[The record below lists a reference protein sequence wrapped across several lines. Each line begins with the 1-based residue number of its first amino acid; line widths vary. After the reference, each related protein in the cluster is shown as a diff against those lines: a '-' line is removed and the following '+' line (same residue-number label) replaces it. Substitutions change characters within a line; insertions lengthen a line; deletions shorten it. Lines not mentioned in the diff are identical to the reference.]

1 MLTRHDRQAT
11 GRNLITLRLLGSIKK
26 YCGKDNIIINEKEI
40 MISNIFSI
48 LNQNIDKS
56 NFIDRE
62 NLLILI
68 NGVDL
73 SISGTDQ
80 KIKSGDIVTI
90 ANLIHGG

>member
-1 MLTRHDRQAT
+1 
-11 GRNLITLRLLGSIKK
+11 
-26 YCGKDNIIINEKEI
+26 

-48 LNQNIDKS
+48 LNQNIDNS
-56 NFIDRE
+56 NFIDKE

-73 SISGTDQ
+73 SICGVDQ

>member
-1 MLTRHDRQAT
+1 M
-11 GRNLITLRLLGSIKK
+11 ITLKLLGSIKK
-26 YCGKDNIIINEKEI
+26 YCGQDSIVINEKEI
-40 MISNIFSI
+40 MLSNVFSVLNQRINNSNI
-48 LNQNIDKS
+48 IDK
-56 NFIDRE
+56 E

-73 SISGTDQ
+73 SISGPDQ

>member
-1 MLTRHDRQAT
+1 
-11 GRNLITLRLLGSIKK
+11 
-26 YCGKDNIIINEKEI
+26 

-48 LNQNIDKS
+48 LNQSINKSNYIDK
-56 NFIDRE
+56 E

-73 SISGTDQ
+73 SISGTNQ

-90 ANLIHGG
+90 ANLVHGG

>member
-1 MLTRHDRQAT
+1 ML
-11 GRNLITLRLLGSIKK
+11 
-26 YCGKDNIIINEKEI
+26 
-40 MISNIFSI
+40 SNIFSI
-48 LNQNIDKS
+48 LYQNITNSKHIDK
-56 NFIDRE
+56 E

-68 NGVDL
+68 NGVDS

>member
-1 MLTRHDRQAT
+1 ML
-11 GRNLITLRLLGSIKK
+11 
-26 YCGKDNIIINEKEI
+26 
-40 MISNIFSI
+40 SNIFSI
-48 LNQNIDKS
+48 LYQNINNSKHIDK
-56 NFIDRE
+56 E

-73 SISGTDQ
+73 SISGTEQ

>member
-1 MLTRHDRQAT
+1 
-11 GRNLITLRLLGSIKK
+11 LITLKLLGSIKK
-26 YCGKDNIIINEKEI
+26 FCGKDTIMINEKEI

-48 LNQNIDKS
+48 LNRDIDNS
-56 NFIDRE
+56 NFIDNE

-73 SISGTDQ
+73 SIYGVDQ

-90 ANLIHGG
+90 ASLIHGG

>member
-56 NFIDRE
+56 NFIDKE

>member
-1 MLTRHDRQAT
+1 M
-11 GRNLITLRLLGSIKK
+11 ITLKLLGSIKK
-26 YCGKDNIIINEKEI
+26 YCGKDSIVINEKEI
-40 MISNIFSI
+40 MLSNIFSV
-48 LNQNIDKS
+48 LDQNVNNSNLVDK
-56 NFIDRE
+56 E

>member
-1 MLTRHDRQAT
+1 
-11 GRNLITLRLLGSIKK
+11 LGSIKK
-26 YCGKDNIIINEKEI
+26 YCGKDYIIIQEKEI
-40 MISNIFSI
+40 MLSNIYSV
-48 LNQNIDKS
+48 LNQNINNSNLIDK
-56 NFIDRE
+56 E

-73 SISGTDQ
+73 SVSGPDQ

>member
-1 MLTRHDRQAT
+1 
-11 GRNLITLRLLGSIKK
+11 LITLKLLGSIKK

-48 LNQNIDKS
+48 LNQNIDNS
-56 NFIDRE
+56 NFIDKE
-62 NLLILI
+62 NLLILV

-73 SISGTDQ
+73 SICGVDQ

>member
-1 MLTRHDRQAT
+1 
-11 GRNLITLRLLGSIKK
+11 
-26 YCGKDNIIINEKEI
+26 

-48 LNQNIDKS
+48 LNQDIDNS
-56 NFIDRE
+56 NFIDKE

-73 SISGTDQ
+73 SICGVDQ

-90 ANLIHGG
+90 ASLIHGG

>member
-1 MLTRHDRQAT
+1 M
-11 GRNLITLRLLGSIKK
+11 ITLRLLGSIKK
-26 YCGKDNIIINEKEI
+26 FCGKDTIIINEKEI

-48 LNQNIDKS
+48 LNQNTDNS
-56 NFIDRE
+56 NFIDKE

-73 SISGTDQ
+73 SICGVDQ

>member
-1 MLTRHDRQAT
+1 
-11 GRNLITLRLLGSIKK
+11 LITLKLLGSIKK
-26 YCGKDNIIINEKEI
+26 FCGKDTIIINEKEI

-48 LNQNIDKS
+48 LNQDIDNS
-56 NFIDRE
+56 NFIDKE

-73 SISGTDQ
+73 SICGVDQ

-90 ANLIHGG
+90 ANLVHGG

>member
-1 MLTRHDRQAT
+1 
-11 GRNLITLRLLGSIKK
+11 
-26 YCGKDNIIINEKEI
+26 

-48 LNQNIDKS
+48 LNQDIDNS
-56 NFIDRE
+56 NFIDKE

-73 SISGTDQ
+73 SICGVDQ

-90 ANLIHGG
+90 ANLVHGG

>member
-1 MLTRHDRQAT
+1 M
-11 GRNLITLRLLGSIKK
+11 ITLKLLGSIKK
-26 YCGKDNIIINEKEI
+26 FCGKDTIIINEKEI

-48 LNQNIDKS
+48 LNQDIDNS
-56 NFIDRE
+56 NFIDKE

-73 SISGTDQ
+73 SICGVDQ

>member
-1 MLTRHDRQAT
+1 
-11 GRNLITLRLLGSIKK
+11 LITLRLLGSIKK
-26 YCGKDNIIINEKEI
+26 FCGKDTIIINEKEI

-48 LNQNIDKS
+48 LNQDIDNS
-56 NFIDRE
+56 NFIDKE

-73 SISGTDQ
+73 SICGVNQ

>member
-1 MLTRHDRQAT
+1 
-11 GRNLITLRLLGSIKK
+11 
-26 YCGKDNIIINEKEI
+26 
-40 MISNIFSI
+40 MISNIFSV
-48 LNQNIDKS
+48 LNQDIDNS
-56 NFIDRE
+56 NFIDKE

-73 SISGTDQ
+73 SICGVDQ

>member
-1 MLTRHDRQAT
+1 
-11 GRNLITLRLLGSIKK
+11 LITLKLLGSIKK

-40 MISNIFSI
+40 MISNVYSL
-48 LNQNIDKS
+48 LNQNIDNS
-56 NFIDRE
+56 NLIDKE
-62 NLLILI
+62 NLLILV

-73 SISGTDQ
+73 SICGVDQ

>member
-1 MLTRHDRQAT
+1 
-11 GRNLITLRLLGSIKK
+11 
-26 YCGKDNIIINEKEI
+26 

-56 NFIDRE
+56 NFIDKE
-62 NLLILI
+62 NLMILI

>member
-1 MLTRHDRQAT
+1 
-11 GRNLITLRLLGSIKK
+11 LGSIKK
-26 YCGKDNIIINEKEI
+26 CCGKENIIINEDEI

-48 LNQNIDKS
+48 LNQSINKSNNIDK
-56 NFIDRE
+56 E

-80 KIKSGDIVTI
+80 KIKSGDTVTI
-90 ANLIHGG
+90 ANLVHGG

>member
-1 MLTRHDRQAT
+1 ML
-11 GRNLITLRLLGSIKK
+11 
-26 YCGKDNIIINEKEI
+26 
-40 MISNIFSI
+40 SNIFSV
-48 LNQNIDKS
+48 LNENMNNSNLVDK
-56 NFIDRE
+56 E

>member
-1 MLTRHDRQAT
+1 ML
-11 GRNLITLRLLGSIKK
+11 
-26 YCGKDNIIINEKEI
+26 
-40 MISNIFSI
+40 SNIFSI
-48 LNQNIDKS
+48 LHQNITNSKHVDK
-56 NFIDRE
+56 E